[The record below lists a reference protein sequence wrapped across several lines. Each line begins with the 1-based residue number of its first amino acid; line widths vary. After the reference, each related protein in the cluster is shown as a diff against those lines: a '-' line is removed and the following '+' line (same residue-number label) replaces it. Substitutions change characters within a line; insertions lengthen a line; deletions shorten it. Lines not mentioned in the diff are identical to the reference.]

1 MFKYQHVCCG
11 SLHNFI
17 VTCPEGSMQEGGVN
31 ADSANVSKNRH
42 DMIVLGFDLMEITS
56 QKVKRPHF
64 QSSIESGAEREVP
77 ARAQKL
83 TMQVGLSSGPAAGI
97 VLGRCRRFYC
107 IYGLSLLLISQPH
120 NAASSVVRIM
130 ATQTLSLMNHNDE
143 AASWQAIL

>member
-56 QKVKRPHF
+56 QKVKRPLF
-64 QSSIESGAEREVP
+64 QGIESSAEREVP

-83 TMQVGLSSGPAAGI
+83 AMKVGLSSGPAAGI

-107 IYGLSLLLISQPH
+107 IYGPSLLPISRPQT
-120 NAASSVVRIM
+120 AASSLLCIM
-130 ATQTLSLMNHNDE
+130 ATQSLSLMNHKD
-143 AASWQAIL
+143 